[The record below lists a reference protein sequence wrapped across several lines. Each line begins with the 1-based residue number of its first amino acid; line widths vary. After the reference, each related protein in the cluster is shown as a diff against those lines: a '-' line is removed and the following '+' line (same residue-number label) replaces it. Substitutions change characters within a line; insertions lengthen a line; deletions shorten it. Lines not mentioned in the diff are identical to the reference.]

1 MILYG
6 QKVTTL
12 IDSELGSGIHETGF
26 SLMRSLFHYT
36 VARWWQ
42 WNSANFAKC
51 LQDSIVKIY
60 LDSNCTVLKLKS
72 IYHMNTEKVKGSNTG
87 RIISIV
93 VGAALLGA
101 VIFLGVMYYQEKS
114 KNDEIEA
121 DKTSL
126 TSEIESLEEEIED
139 FQLDMENQ
147 DLAIEDKERI
157 LAEKENAIEKQQKRI
172 NELLRQNKISKERA
186 EMLVGKVEQ
195 LEYYV
200 RRYQDEIEDLKEQ
213 VAVLTDERND
223 LSVKVNNMSGA
234 VSELTRENEKK
245 DFVIEVAKILNATNF
260 SSYYIRSSGKR
271 VPENP
276 IRRGRMQHFEIC
288 LDIFKNPASEMG
300 QKEIYMQI
308 KNPNGEV
315 VKHNAW
321 GSGYVNIDG
330 RDEAYTGKKSIEY
343 DRTTQKVCM
352 DFEQPENYEF
362 EKGDY
367 SVRIYCEGYDIGNSS
382 FSVK

>member
-1 MILYG
+1 M
-6 QKVTTL
+6 
-12 IDSELGSGIHETGF
+12 S
-26 SLMRSLFHYT
+26 
-36 VARWWQ
+36 
-42 WNSANFAKC
+42 
-51 LQDSIVKIY
+51 
-60 LDSNCTVLKLKS
+60 
-72 IYHMNTEKVKGSNTG
+72 TEKVKGSNTG

-101 VIFLGVMYYQEKS
+101 VIFLGVMYYQEKN

-121 DKTSL
+121 DRTTL
-126 TSEIESLEEEIED
+126 TAEIEDLERDIED
-139 FQLDMENQ
+139 FQLDLEDQ

-157 LAEKENAIEKQQKRI
+157 LAEKEEAIEKQQKRI

-186 EMLVGKVEQ
+186 EMLGGKVEQ

-213 VAVLTDERND
+213 VAVLTDERDD
-223 LSVKVNNMSGA
+223 LSEKVNNMSNTVNA
-234 VSELTRENEKK
+234 LTREGEKK
-245 DFVIEVAKILNATNF
+245 DFVIEVAKVLNATNF

-276 IRRGRMQHFEIC
+276 IRKGRMKHFEIC
-288 LDIFKNPASEMG
+288 LDIFKNSAAEMG
-300 QKEIYMQI
+300 KKDIYLQI
-308 KNPNGEV
+308 SNPNGEV
-315 VKHNAW
+315 IKHNAW

-330 RDEAYTGKKSIEY
+330 KDLAYTGKRTIDY

-352 DFEQPENYEF
+352 DFEQPSDYEF

-367 SVRIYCEGYDIGNSS
+367 TVRVYCDGYDIGNSA
-382 FSVK
+382 FTVK